1 MTKTAISIAA
11 LTLAIAAVSTG
22 AFAKQNAN
30 TVTAQLNQQQLQGTP
45 IQAMQPTDE
54 STANPSDAPAQM
66 TVPQATVDTPTNVVV
81 AGPPRT
87 STEAFGEPDTN
98 PQSTGTATIDTPYVA
113 VVPAPNGQTD
123 DSGTSSSPS
132 GN

>member
-30 TVTAQLNQQQLQGTP
+30 QVTAQLNQQQLQGAPVQTMRP
-45 IQAMQPTDE
+45 AQNP
-54 STANPSDAPAQM
+54 TANQQYPDTTAQ
-66 TVPQATVDTPTNVVV
+66 QANAEPTTVVV
-81 AGPPRT
+81 AGQPHT

-98 PQSTGTATIDTPYVA
+98 PQSTGTATIDTPFVA

-123 DSGTSSSPS
+123 DTPAGH
-132 GN
+132 

>member
-1 MTKTAISIAA
+1 MTKTAISIAV
-11 LTLAIAAVSTG
+11 LTLAITAVSTG

-30 TVTAQLNQQQLQGTP
+30 AVTAQLNQQQVQGTP
-45 IQAMQPTDE
+45 IQPVQEAT
-54 STANPSDAPAQM
+54 SNPSDAPVQM
-66 TVPQATVDTPTNVVV
+66 TVPQASVDTATNVVV
-81 AGPPRT
+81 AGPSHT

-123 DSGTSSSPS
+123 DSPAPSSN